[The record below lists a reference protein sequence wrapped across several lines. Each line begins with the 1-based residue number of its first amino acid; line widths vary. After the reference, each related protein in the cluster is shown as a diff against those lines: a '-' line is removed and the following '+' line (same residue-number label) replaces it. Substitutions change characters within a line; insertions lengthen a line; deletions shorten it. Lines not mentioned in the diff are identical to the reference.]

1 MSLRETKTLHGI
13 NFPPNETE
21 LGNLT
26 AKQLLD
32 KINAFYQR
40 YSDES
45 NLADEAEGYFL
56 QFLAAYPVS
65 MCSYN
70 MTESLKL
77 TIALVYFDN
86 KPTEDEKR
94 KENDQWEGY
103 SYEDLALIFDRS
115 KASIHA
121 AIEQKETEARAIV
134 QEARLRR
141 IVNAEA
147 RRELI
152 EEEKNKLRNEK
163 ENEETTE

>member
-1 MSLRETKTLHGI
+1 
-13 NFPPNETE
+13 
-21 LGNLT
+21 
-26 AKQLLD
+26 
-32 KINAFYQR
+32 
-40 YSDES
+40 
-45 NLADEAEGYFL
+45 
-56 QFLAAYPVS
+56 